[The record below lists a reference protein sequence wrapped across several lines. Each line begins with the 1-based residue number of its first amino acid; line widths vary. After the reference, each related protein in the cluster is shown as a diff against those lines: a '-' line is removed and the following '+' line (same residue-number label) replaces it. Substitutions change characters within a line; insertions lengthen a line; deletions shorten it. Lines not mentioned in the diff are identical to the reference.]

1 LQLFIPDNPKEETY
15 DEEGRDSSGSGHRP
29 SGAMVESSFPKNRLR
44 CLLSPLVV
52 MPPCHP
58 WLTPPVVTLTGER
71 EKEENL
77 IRPGIAPA
85 RLSRIRETPEAASL
99 FDN

>member
-1 LQLFIPDNPKEETY
+1 MKKVGTALGPATGPLGPWWSHLF
-15 DEEGRDSSGSGHRP
+15 
-29 SGAMVESSFPKNRLR
+29 KNRLR